1 VKAEELVQRCGEVV
15 NELKEVMERERLGL
29 IEIEKR
35 LLEFVNAIGSLMLQE
50 VVEAAAEPLLDN
62 RGYVGEE
69 PVRYL
74 DERPVSFRNR
84 FGGVT
89 RRRRRVYRYLNKGG
103 CYYPLDEK
111 LGLDK
116 VYGFSPL
123 LTYLQVLYGG
133 SRPFEESSKL
143 LSAALGFKLCATA
156 VQRNTEE
163 VGAVLS
169 DDPRKVIAAR
179 RRATGCATMV
189 VEVDGTTSPQIQEQP
204 GVEGRQ
210 ALKQPTHWKI
220 CNVVTIQKFNRAGQQ
235 IDQWAGAR
243 YGSGVAFSEH
253 VRQAALTMGQLSAD
267 RVAFVADGL
276 PANWQIQMDHFPG
289 AICILDFY
297 HASEHLGRLCDLFKD
312 QKKGRQLFAQWR
324 RMLRDGEVLQVLRD
338 IRSRLHQVSDRS
350 LAVKE
355 YRYFLK
361 NKKRMQYDLY
371 REQDLPIGSGKV
383 EGSCKFIVGKRF
395 KGNGMRWMSRDNQ
408 RVLKARLASLNNRLE
423 PHFRP
428 TPKPCS
434 FAVAA

>member
-1 VKAEELVQRCGEVV
+1 VKAVELVQRCGEVV
-15 NELKEVMERERLGL
+15 NELKEAMERDRLGL
-29 IEIEKR
+29 VEIEKR
-35 LLEFVNAIGSLMLQE
+35 VLEFVNSIGSLMLQE
-50 VVEAAAEPLLDN
+50 VVEGAREPLMEN
-62 RGYVGEE
+62 RAYVGQD

-116 VYGFSPL
+116 AYGFSPL
-123 LTYLQVLYGG
+123 LTYLQVLYGS
-133 SRPFEESSKL
+133 SRPFEESSRL

-169 DDPRKVIAAR
+169 DDPRRVIAANR
-179 RRATGCATMV
+179 RSTRCATMV

-204 GVEGRQ
+204 GIQGRE
-210 ALKQPTHWKI
+210 ALKQPTHWKV
-220 CNVVTIQKFNRAGQQ
+220 CNVVTIQKFNPLGRQ
-235 IDQWAGAR
+235 IDQWTGAR
-243 YGSGVAFSEH
+243 YGGGVAFSEH
-253 VRQAALTMGQLSAD
+253 VRQAALTMGQLNAD

-276 PANWQIQMDHFPG
+276 ATNWQIQMDHFPG

-312 QKKGRQLFAQWR
+312 QQKGRQLFAQWR
-324 RMLRDGEVLQVLRD
+324 RMLLEGEILQVLRN
-338 IRSRLHQVSDRS
+338 IRSRLHQLSDRS
-350 LAVKE
+350 LGVKE

-361 NKKRMQYDLY
+361 NKKRMQYDFY
-371 REQDLPIGSGKV
+371 REQGLPMGSGKV
-383 EGSCKFIVGKRF
+383 EGSCKFVVGKRF
-395 KGNGMRWMSRDNQ
+395 KGSGMRWMSSDNQ
-408 RVLKARLASLNNRLE
+408 RVLKARLASLNGRLQ

-428 TPKPCS
+428 SPKPWS
-434 FAVAA
+434 FTVAA